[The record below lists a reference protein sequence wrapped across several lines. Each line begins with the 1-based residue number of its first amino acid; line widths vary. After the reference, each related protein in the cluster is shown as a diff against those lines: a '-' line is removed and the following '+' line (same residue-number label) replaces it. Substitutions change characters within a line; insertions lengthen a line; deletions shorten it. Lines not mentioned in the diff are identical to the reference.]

1 MSRINKFILAGI
13 LVMGMPAAM
22 VCAEEAA
29 VPKPPDLTA
38 GGEKDKSHDWLL
50 GPTGLRGWMF
60 TLKGRT
66 TAARQILVTA
76 VEKDSPA
83 DGIFST
89 NDVILG
95 VEGKPFKADARIQ
108 FGNAITAAETKKG
121 GGRLRLIRWRQ
132 GLSTNVDLKLKV
144 LGAYSDTAPYDCPK
158 SKAIFEQGCRRI
170 AKRGLESGGQL
181 GQYVNAL
188 ALLASGK
195 EEYRPLLADC
205 TKKMAAGMRN
215 GDGCWGMSYANLFL
229 AEYVL
234 ATGDEAMRAELKRTT
249 MYVVDAQSTY
259 GTWGHYPRLPNG
271 HAPGYG
277 PMNQIGLAMTLSMAL
292 ARQAGVADPALDAAI
307 AKSTNFLRWYV
318 NKGAIPYGDHPPE
331 PMHEDSGKCSL
342 AAVLFDLLGDRE
354 ATSFFARMGTAAY
367 DEREQ
372 GHCGNWF
379 NMLWALPG
387 VSRCGPLATGA
398 YLKEQSWYYDLARNW
413 QGGFE
418 YQQIDPSDEG
428 GNYNGWDLTGTY
440 LMSFGLPL
448 KSLYV
453 MGKKPCT
460 VPPLNREEVK
470 AVIHAGRDA
479 YSINGR
485 NGYNARKTRELMAGL
500 ASWSPIMRKR
510 SAKALALRKGDFVP
524 ALLKMLAGSDPY
536 ARYGA
541 CEALGCLGP
550 QADAAAPQLR
560 ALLKDPDPWLR
571 SLACYALPNLGPE
584 ARLASVN
591 DLLRLAASSN
601 PADPRRMVQRAVGS
615 SLFAPYDTGDTPAIL
630 AESIEGVD
638 RQLLYPAVRSLLEND
653 DSVARWTPSAIYD
666 KLTDRDAAEL
676 LPAIVKA
683 AEELAPSNEWYSYG
697 PWLAGEDLLSRL
709 HIREGMQMSVD
720 HLLVSQWGMF
730 ARIEK
735 CPVYLARYGA
745 QAKAVLPQL
754 QALRLGRKGDGVF
767 QKCMDE
773 IEASTESPTLVDL
786 KEFIEKAS
794 AGGAVSTDTKK
805 VKP

>member
-66 TAARQILVTA
+66 TDARQILVTA

-277 PMNQIGLAMTLSMAL
+277 PMNQIGLAMTLSMVL
-292 ARQAGVADPALDAAI
+292 ARQAGVTDPMLDAAI

-418 YQQIDPSDEG
+418 YQKIDPSDEG

-460 VPPLNREEVK
+460 VPPLDRKEAK
-470 AVIHAGRDA
+470 SVIAAGRDA
-479 YSINGR
+479 YSVNGR
-485 NGYNARKTRELMAGL
+485 NGYNERKTKELMAGL

-560 ALLKDPDPWLR
+560 ALLKDPDPWLQ
-571 SLACYALPNLGPE
+571 SLACLALPYLGPE
-584 ARLASVN
+584 ERKASVN
-591 DLLRLAASSN
+591 DLLNMAASSN
-601 PADPRRMVQRAVGS
+601 PADPRRMAQRAVAVA
-615 SLFAPYDTGDTPAIL
+615 LFSPGPGNREPVSILTGP
-630 AESIEGVD
+630 IEGVD
-638 RQLLYPAVRSLLEND
+638 RSQLYPAVRSLLTND
-653 DSVARWTPSAIYD
+653 DAVTRGGPGVIFD
-666 KLTDRDAAEL
+666 KLTNRDLVEL
-676 LPAIVKA
+676 LPDIVKA
-683 AEELAPSNEWYSYG
+683 APEVAPSNEMFCDGIRLSC
-697 PWLAGEDLLSRL
+697 LNLLSRL
-709 HIREGMQMSVD
+709 HIREGLPLCGEVLGSTR
-720 HLLVSQWGMF
+720 WGGGTRTP
-730 ARIEK
+730 ACLEYIG
-735 CPVYLARYGA
+735 RYGVHA
-745 QAKAVLPQL
+745 EEILSQH
-754 QALRLGRKGDGVF
+754 GV
-767 QKCMDE
+767 KPGE
-773 IEASTESPTLVDL
+773 IEAITNSPTLVDL
-786 KEFIEKAS
+786 NEFMARAAAAK
-794 AGGAVSTDTKK
+794 
-805 VKP
+805 